1 VIWQAKNVPYDT
13 LRLRVP
19 IWVVALSFMQPAVNT
34 GSDAQ
39 FVTGTG
45 YRHVRLYD
53 VKASQQPVVSIETNK
68 EHRVTTVQP
77 MLHHISRRTKDPT
90 PTPASDSS
98 DSLQT
103 PVEVV
108 VGYSSGI
115 TELWDLRMQRRVK
128 TLRGA
133 SGSIRS
139 STLSASGTAV
149 ANVGLDRFL
158 RVYDVKAV
166 KSSTHAAG
174 YERSTRIVHSCYLKS
189 RLNSCLLLEVGGAK
203 GGDGSR
209 GEDEEDSEDS
219 DEYGDG
225 DEDAD
230 DDIEELD
237 SDDLDDMDDGDEE
250 EEEEEEEVVERKGG
264 YKKPRR

>member
-1 VIWQAKNVPYDT
+1 
-13 LRLRVP
+13 
-19 IWVVALSFMQPAVNT
+19 MQPADNT

-53 VKASQQPVVSIETNK
+53 IKASQQPVVSIETNK

-77 MLHHISRRTKDPT
+77 MMHHTTSARRDTSQTSPPTGTDPR
-90 PTPASDSS
+90 A
-98 DSLQT
+98 QT

-108 VGYSSGI
+108 VGYSSGL

-133 SGSIRS
+133 SGSIRC

-158 RVYDVKAV
+158 RVYDVKANR
-166 KSSTHAAG
+166 SSTHPAG
-174 YERSTRIVHSCYLKS
+174 YERTSRIVHSCYLKS
-189 RLNSCLLLEVGGAK
+189 RLNSCLLYEEAGSK
-203 GGDGSR
+203 GVSGTR
-209 GEDEEDSEDS
+209 GNDDDDDDDDEEDED
-219 DEYGDG
+219 EDG

-237 SDDLDDMDDGDEE
+237 SDDLDDLEDDEE
-250 EEEEEEEVVERKGG
+250 EEDEGEEEEVVESRVVH
-264 YKKPRR
+264 KKPRR